1 MRAEA
6 MVTGRV
12 SMDGSRVVAAMAVK
26 MAVEAR
32 KGRRWRQ
39 WAAAVA
45 RAAVARAAVARAA
58 MARVV
63 GKASPMRPLSA
74 SNLGMAATEAGPLP
88 KSSQS

>member
-12 SMDGSRVVAAMAVK
+12 SMDGSRVVAAMAVE

-32 KGRRWRQ
+32 KRRRWRQ

-45 RAAVARAAVARAA
+45 RAAVARAAV
-58 MARVV
+58 ARVV

-74 SNLGMAATEAGPLP
+74 SNLGMAATEAGSSP

>member
-1 MRAEA
+1 

-12 SMDGSRVVAAMAVK
+12 SMDGARVMAAMAVE
-26 MAVEAR
+26 MVVEAR

-58 MARVV
+58 VARAAVARAAVARVV
-63 GKASPMRPLSA
+63 GKA
-74 SNLGMAATEAGPLP
+74 
-88 KSSQS
+88 

>member
-1 MRAEA
+1 

-12 SMDGSRVVAAMAVK
+12 SMDGSRVMAAMAVE

-32 KGRRWRQ
+32 KRRRWWQ
-39 WAAAVA
+39 WAAAV
-45 RAAVARAAVARAA
+45 
-58 MARVV
+58 ARVV

-74 SNLGMAATEAGPLP
+74 SNLGMAATEAGSSP

>member
-1 MRAEA
+1 

-12 SMDGSRVVAAMAVK
+12 SMDGSRVVAAMAVE

-45 RAAVARAAVARAA
+45 RAAVARAAVAV
-58 MARVV
+58 ARVV

-74 SNLGMAATEAGPLP
+74 SNLGMAATEAGSLP